1 MMKTLQGFTLIE
13 LMITIAIIGILSTI
27 AIPAYNDYVVRG
39 KLTEATATLYDL
51 RFQMERYYQDNRRY
65 MTAAGG
71 DICGVA
77 APTGDN
83 AKYFDYTCAVDESDQ
98 AYIWT
103 ASGKGSANLS
113 DYSFT
118 IDEANNRTTT
128 AFPGAS
134 GLPAP
139 CWLAKKGDTC

>member
-1 MMKTLQGFTLIE
+1 MQPTVRGFTLIE

-27 AIPAYNDYVVRG
+27 ALPAYNDYVIRG
-39 KLTEATATLYDL
+39 KLTEATATLSDL

-65 MTAAGG
+65 TTTAGG
-71 DICGVA
+71 DTCGVA

-83 AKYFDYTCAVDESDQ
+83 AKYFNYTCAPDESDQ
-98 AYIWT
+98 TFIWT
-103 ASGKGSANLS
+103 ATGRDSASMS

-128 AFPGAS
+128 AFYGAS
-134 GLPAP
+134 GLPAS
-139 CWLAKKGDTC
+139 CWLFIILI